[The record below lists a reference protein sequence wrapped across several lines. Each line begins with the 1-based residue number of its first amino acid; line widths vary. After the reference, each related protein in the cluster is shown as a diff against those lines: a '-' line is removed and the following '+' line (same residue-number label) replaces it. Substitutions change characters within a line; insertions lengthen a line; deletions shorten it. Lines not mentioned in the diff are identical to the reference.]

1 MTGIGSRDDTKK
13 LWFWIV
19 QYIIGILKRLK
30 MIYSR
35 FQPQIKPI
43 MIIDSGRIWWGER
56 IFDDMSNNIWSQFY
70 FIDRN
75 SNFFRNLAAAS
86 ILQSQRLVW
95 IPCKFLLQ
103 DKFSCTNYIS
113 IEVLIKRCNL
123 QPFGRLRELLAFD
136 PVEYRPQKKS
146 ADTLSSRE
154 WTTQR
159 MSSISFLLF
168 SRATRIWF
176 VRRLRCITLHLQRG
190 IKEVPREQWCLISNQ
205 R

>member
-1 MTGIGSRDDTKK
+1 
-13 LWFWIV
+13 
-19 QYIIGILKRLK
+19 
-30 MIYSR
+30 MIC
-35 FQPQIKPI
+35 PT
-43 MIIDSGRIWWGER
+43 
-56 IFDDMSNNIWSQFY
+56 IF
-70 FIDRN
+70 DRN
-75 SNFFRNLAAAS
+75 S
-86 ILQSQRLVW
+86 ILLIVIQISFEIWLQRVYFIQSQRLVW

-103 DKFSCTNYIS
+103 DKFSCIKYIS

-123 QPFGRLRELLAFD
+123 QRFGRLRELSAFD
-136 PVEYRPQKKS
+136 PVEYRPRKKS
-146 ADTLSSRE
+146 GDTLSSRE

-190 IKEVPREQWCLISNQ
+190 IKEVPREHCLISNQ